1 MEINMF
7 PTDYGERILRLATN
21 RTYTGPMKRRQACE
35 LLSENDPDSER
46 EFVEVAFKM
55 AQSTIVRFQD
65 ELKWVYE
72 QMKNKESE
80 DA

>member
-1 MEINMF
+1 MF
-7 PTDYGERILRLATN
+7 PKDYGERILRLATN
-21 RTYTGPMKRRQACE
+21 SAHTSPMKRKYACD

-55 AQSTIVRFQD
+55 AQSTITRFQD
-65 ELKWVYE
+65 ELKWVHD

>member
-7 PTDYGERILRLATN
+7 PKDYGERILRLATN
-21 RTYTGPMKRRQACE
+21 SAYTGPMKRREACE

>member
-7 PTDYGERILRLATN
+7 PKDFGKRVLELAANSGYLDSTK
-21 RTYTGPMKRRQACE
+21 TTLACE
-35 LLSENDPDSER
+35 LLSKNDPDAER

-55 AQSTIVRFQD
+55 AQSVLIRFQD

>member
-1 MEINMF
+1 MF
-7 PTDYGERILRLATN
+7 PKDYGERILRLATN
-21 RTYTGPMKRRQACE
+21 SAYTGPMKRRQACE
-35 LLSENDPDSER
+35 LLSESDPDSER

-55 AQSTIVRFQD
+55 AQSAITRFQD
-65 ELKWVYE
+65 ELKWVHD